1 MIILGRYGMYLSFLD
16 EKGISTK
23 DGIGYT
29 GSEQTYIATIQRY
42 YKSYE
47 GNKRSVEEFLAAS
60 DLTNYCIKVHSIKS
74 NSRMIGASHLGDLFE
89 ELEMASRNND
99 LATIKEKTA
108 PALKEYSELI
118 EILRPIGEMEA
129 VKVSGEIS
137 AEEAR
142 ETADKLL
149 NALDDF
155 DDELSAKLVK
165 KLLGYPFRLTQ
176 KQKVKEAEEH
186 ISDFLYDEAA
196 ELIREVIP
204 SIE

>member
-1 MIILGRYGMYLSFLD
+1 MDISFLD

-29 GSEQTYIATIQRY
+29 GSQEKYISTIQRY
-42 YKSYE
+42 FKGYE
-47 GNKRSVEEFLAAS
+47 SNKQSVEDYLAAS
-60 DLTNYCIKVHSIKS
+60 DLKNYCIKVHSIKS

-89 ELEMASRNND
+89 ELETASRNND
-99 LATIKEKTA
+99 LETIKAKTDT
-108 PALKEYSELI
+108 ALKEYSDLI
-118 EILRPIGEMEA
+118 DILRPIGEMEP

-137 AEEAR
+137 AEEAMK
-142 ETADKLL
+142 TADRLL
-149 NALDDF
+149 EALDDF
-155 DDELSAKLVK
+155 DDELSSELVK

-176 KQKVKEAEEH
+176 RQKVKEAEDH
-186 ISDFLYDEAA
+186 ISDFMYDEAA